1 MNEREVYLKALN
13 KWGTEPQCKMA
24 IEEMAELTN
33 ALMKYDRERNTV
45 EDIIEEIA
53 DVTIMM
59 RQMALI
65 FGEEAVS
72 KQIDYK
78 LNRLS
83 DRLNKN

>member
-1 MNEREVYLKALN
+1 MNEREIYLKALS
-13 KWGTEPQCKMA
+13 KWGVEPQCKMA

-33 ALMKYDRERNTV
+33 ALMKYDRGRNTV

-53 DVTIMM
+53 DVIIMM
-59 RQMALI
+59 RQMSLI

-72 KQIDYK
+72 KQINYK